1 MQKTTNVRRTSRSD
15 VRLPDYVQ
23 TPLPAYG
30 GHADI
35 IDSLIA
41 DCDIPNWLRDDLQGH
56 GKYRPARGAIPAVLK
71 VREQFSGQHR
81 PVGFDEFSDG
91 LAEISRHLPGP
102 DQTPVDIDAKV
113 KIYWRYLQG
122 VERQVWRAAVSVA
135 HLQMDHFPVVREFKS
150 LIEQVVTSRN
160 WLERRLE
167 VVEQSFQRPSGPA
180 NDAVHRA
187 LMRLRRMSPGDRLQL
202 FNKAKMRRPELRSI
216 DMREP
221 DKWADLVTGDLGL
234 SPR

>member
-1 MQKTTNVRRTSRSD
+1 MKKTTNVRPDSRSD

-23 TPLPAYG
+23 TPLPAYS

-35 IDSLIA
+35 IDFLIT
-41 DCDIPNWLRDDLQGH
+41 DCDIPNWLRADLHGQGQF
-56 GKYRPARGAIPAVLK
+56 RPARGAIPAVLK
-71 VREQFSGQHR
+71 VRERFNGQHR
-81 PVGFDEFSDG
+81 PVRFDEFHHC
-91 LAEISRHLPGP
+91 LAELARHLPGP
-102 DQTPVDIDAKV
+102 DQTPVEINAKV

-135 HLQMDHFPVVREFKS
+135 HLKMDHFPVVREFKS
-150 LIEQVVTSRN
+150 LIEQVVRSRN

-167 VVEQSFQRPSGPA
+167 VVEQSFQRPTGPA
-180 NDAVHRA
+180 NDAVRKA

-202 FNKAKMRRPELRSI
+202 FNKARMRRPELRNI

-234 SPR
+234 SPH